1 MNIDDEVT
9 LNPTRGKTRAAP
21 QGTQVCKF
29 KIPVLRKAITR
40 MRRLKKQK
48 RGDPRH
54 PPVTQMTSRQVMRY
68 LNLRA
73 RGTIMKFLQQCTRPR
88 I

>member
-1 MNIDDEVT
+1 MVS
-9 LNPTRGKTRAAP
+9 RAAL
-21 QGTQVCKF
+21 
-29 KIPVLRKAITR
+29 IAD
-40 MRRLKKQK
+40 LKSKK
-48 RGDPRH
+48 VRGSLSK
-54 PPVTQMTSRQVMRY
+54 MNK